1 MKIARSPH
9 SVAATVE
16 RLLAALDR
24 REVPLLARVDHGAG
38 AAAAGLKLG
47 AEQVLLFGDARVGT
61 PLMQADARIGYE
73 LPLRLLIWDDEGQ
86 TMIAYRPPTELLS
99 SYAISV
105 HETALARMETLLKA
119 LVADATEG
127 A

>member
-1 MKIARSPH
+1 MKVAPSPH

-24 REVPLLARVDHGAG
+24 RGVPLLARIDHGAG
-38 AAAAGLKLG
+38 AAAAGLEMG

-61 PLMQADARIGYE
+61 PLMQADPTIGYE
-73 LPLRLLIWDDEGQ
+73 LPLRLLIWEDEGQ
-86 TMIAYRPPTELLS
+86 TMIGYRSPAELLS
-99 SYAISV
+99 AYAV
-105 HETALARMETLLKA
+105 GAHEETLVRMETLLEV
-119 LVADATEG
+119 LVVDGTDG